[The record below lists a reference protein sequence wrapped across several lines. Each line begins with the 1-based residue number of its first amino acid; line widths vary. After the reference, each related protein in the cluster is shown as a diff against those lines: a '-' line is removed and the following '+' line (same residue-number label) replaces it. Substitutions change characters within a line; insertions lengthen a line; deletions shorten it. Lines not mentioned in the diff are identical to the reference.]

1 MKNETFVF
9 MDDIR
14 QKKTTATGAHHKVV
28 KTGCKLP
35 FEYKTRKELKNLMN
49 SPIVS
54 SNPMP
59 MKDFRELSLEDQQRQ
74 LDMWGERYGRSSY
87 ILAELL
93 NAPQPSA
100 SRLLTKN
107 NLNFK
112 GSKSGNLKQKRE
124 AFKQVKLLC
133 DAFYGRVGNP
143 AEKPAEAE
151 PVLEVS
157 LPEVEGK
164 FEMVEAKPTARVE
177 LANPSRFNFS
187 VNGVFSSKEV
197 QTLLYA
203 IRTASETNE
212 EKNYKLT
219 ITLEEA

>member
-35 FEYKTRKELKNLMN
+35 FEYKSRKELKNLMN
-49 SPIVS
+49 SPIIS
-54 SNPMP
+54 TNPMP

-74 LDMWGERYGRSSY
+74 LDMWSERYGRSSY

-100 SRLLTKN
+100 ARLLTKN

-112 GSKSGNLKQKRE
+112 GSKSGSLKQKKE
-124 AFKQVKLLC
+124 AFKQVKLIC

-143 AEKPAEAE
+143 TEKLAEAE
-151 PVLEVS
+151 PVPEVS
-157 LPEVEGK
+157 LPEVEEK
-164 FEMVEAKPTARVE
+164 FEIVEAKPTARVE

>member
-1 MKNETFVF
+1 MENETFVF
-9 MDDIR
+9 IDDIR
-14 QKKTTATGAHHKVV
+14 QKKATATGAHHKVV

-35 FEYKTRKELKNLMN
+35 FEYKSRKELKNLMN
-49 SPIVS
+49 SPIIS

-59 MKDFRELSLEDQQRQ
+59 MKNFRELSLEDQQRQ

-100 SRLLTKN
+100 ARLLTKN

-112 GSKSGNLKQKRE
+112 GSKSGDLKQKRE

-151 PVLEVS
+151 PIPEVS
-157 LPEVEGK
+157 LPEVEEK
-164 FEMVEAKPTARVE
+164 FEMVEEKPTAPAE

-187 VNGVFSSKEV
+187 IDGVFSSEEA

-203 IRTASETNE
+203 VRTAVEVNKDKT
-212 EKNYKLT
+212 YKLT